1 MKAELDYAT
10 AAPLTSLRDV
20 SPHALAEIAADPIGV
35 CEAVHS
41 LVIHPLETGDL
52 GLPPERFAANSLRP
66 AAAIV
71 AALLELDPEPLHVPR
86 APAGRVVGTCRH
98 FAVLSCALL
107 RHRAGCGTAAYFQ
120 LGLGL
125 DHWIVE
131 YYNDDDDRWMRVD
144 AQVLGQSVLQHPED
158 LPPGEFLSGGE
169 AWSAYRA
176 GRIDAATFGVFG
188 RELQAEI
195 RGNAIRD
202 LAALNKV
209 ETLPWDEWGRMTD
222 SYRGATGGEYDE
234 LHRHR
239 SGSMR
244 DRRAGCSCRS
254 LRARRAAGASRPE
267 LLTATSLAAGG
278 PVRRSEQRKHDP
290 GPGDR

>member
-71 AALLELDPEPLHVPR
+71 AALLALDPEPLHVPR

-107 RHRAGCGTAAYFQ
+107 RHRGIAARVRCGFATYFQ

-176 GRIDAATFGVFG
+176 GRIDAATFGVFQTENFG
-188 RELQAEI
+188 PAEI

-209 ETLPWDEWGRMTD
+209 EMLPWDEWGRMTD

-234 LHRHR
+234 LIDTVAAVCATDEPDAVAALYA
-239 SGSMR
+239 R
-244 DRRAGCSCRS
+244 DELRVPAGLSC
-254 LRARRAAGASRPE
+254 
-267 LLTATSLAAGG
+267 
-278 PVRRSEQRKHDP
+278 
-290 GPGDR
+290 